1 MIFSSKALTVAI
13 SRSTVS
19 VSLEKRRIEIAGP
32 SGAAGGNV
40 SVAGSVAIAIVTT
53 DTLAALYATVH
64 LTGGDLTITAASNVI
79 SSLTAEVDD
88 GTLVLDSDL
97 GALGP
102 TLIRY
107 ELTVRSLDRVRITG
121 SGSVSGAGAFGR
133 TGTIEIRGS
142 GSATLTGVETD
153 DLTVTVVG
161 SGDVTVE
168 GASESLQLTLDGS
181 ADVDAGDLRTKTAS
195 ASLRGSA
202 DARVHVSED
211 LDATVSGSSELVYTG
226 DPAQITRGTSG
237 SGEIAAG

>member
-1 MIFSSKALTVAI
+1 MGIRRMIGRTTLVVAALAVTAPLAACGPVLLAGPRATQERDIAGVSALDLRTSGDLTV
-13 SRSTVS
+13 TVGETES
-19 VSLEKRRIEIAGP
+19 
-32 SGAAGGNV
+32 
-40 SVAGSVAIAIVTT
+40 
-53 DTLAALYATVH
+53 
-64 LTGGDLTITAASNVI
+64 LTITAASNVI

-153 DLTVTVVG
+153 DLTMTVVG

-181 ADVDAGDLRTKTAS
+181 ADVGAGDLRTKTAS

>member
-1 MIFSSKALTVAI
+1 M
-13 SRSTVS
+13 
-19 VSLEKRRIEIAGP
+19 
-32 SGAAGGNV
+32 
-40 SVAGSVAIAIVTT
+40 
-53 DTLAALYATVH
+53 
-64 LTGGDLTITAASNVI
+64 
-79 SSLTAEVDD
+79 
-88 GTLVLDSDL
+88 
-97 GALGP
+97 
-102 TLIRY
+102 
-107 ELTVRSLDRVRITG
+107 
-121 SGSVSGAGAFGR
+121 SGAGAFGR

-226 DPAQITRGTSG
+226 DPPHRSQEAPAAAVRSLPAEPRSHARLGRGDAHRRG
-237 SGEIAAG
+237 RGAHG